1 MASGAGLTEAM
12 PANACCVSASSDV
25 TDSASGFSISMRRMP
40 SAWRR
45 SANGSFS
52 PVGCRPMPQMPTSV
66 SSLSAS
72 ATAVLT
78 EPSGSA
84 SPAKRGR

>member
-1 MASGAGLTEAM
+1 MASRAGLTAAM
-12 PANACCVSASSDV
+12 PANACSVSASRVSSG
-25 TDSASGFSISMRRMP
+25 TASGRSISMRRMP

-45 SANGSFS
+45 SANGSLS
-52 PVGCRPMPQMPTSV
+52 PVGWRPMPQMPTSV

-78 EPSGSA
+78 APSGSA